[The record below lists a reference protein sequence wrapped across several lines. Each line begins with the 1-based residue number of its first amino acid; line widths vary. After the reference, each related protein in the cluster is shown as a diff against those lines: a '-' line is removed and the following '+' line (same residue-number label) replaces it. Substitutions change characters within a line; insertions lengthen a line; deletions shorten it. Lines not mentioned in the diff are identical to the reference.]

1 MALAHPYTEKVSLSF
16 RSHLKPAR
24 LSLAG
29 TAFAVRN
36 FIRPMAKAWHDY
48 QSLRMLEAM
57 PSGLLKD
64 IGWPAPDTKR

>member
-1 MALAHPYTEKVSLSF
+1 MALAHPYPEKVSFSF
-16 RSHLKPAR
+16 RPHLQSAR
-24 LSLAG
+24 LLLAG
-29 TAFAVRN
+29 NAFAVRN
-36 FIRPMAKAWHDY
+36 FIHPMAKAWRDY